1 MIKKDDHHTVE
12 DVGLAI
18 GSALHQALGDKR
30 GLRRFGSAYAPL
42 DEALSRAVVDLSSRP
57 YAVIDLQLKRE
68 KLGTLSCE
76 MIPHFFHSLAMNSH
90 TCLHVTVLYGQNDH
104 HKSESAF
111 KALALALR
119 HAVSFDQSSLDEI
132 PSTKGVL

>member
-1 MIKKDDHHTVE
+1 MD
-12 DVGLAI
+12 
-18 GSALHQALGDKR
+18 QALGDRR
-30 GLRRFGSAYAPL
+30 GLKRFGHAYAPL

-76 MIPHFFHSLAMNSH
+76 MIPHFFHSLAMNSQ
-90 TCLHVTVLYGQNDH
+90 TCIHISVLYGQNDH
-104 HKSESAF
+104 HKSESSF

-119 HAVSFDQSSLDEI
+119 HAISRDQVSPEDI
-132 PSTKGVL
+132 PSTKGVLSASGFADASPPTGKRFNV